1 MTYVFRAYVNGTLR
15 RSADQQLLRG
25 RNVSA
30 YIAGTNVTNGYY
42 WFIIDN
48 LILFITL
55 IVDLRLSMNLI
66 SYQTEF

>member
-1 MTYVFRAYVNGTLR
+1 MNGTLR

-55 IVDLRLSMNLI
+55 IVDPG
-66 SYQTEF
+66 